1 MAAIR
6 VTQRL
11 MSQRML
17 TNLQRQ
23 SRRLLDLQEQLATG
37 LRVNSP
43 SQGPL
48 DARRAISARSEI
60 ATVQQYI
67 TNISNVGPQLLETT
81 TTTQT
86 VMDIIHRVRE
96 LTLQG
101 GNGTNGQSN
110 RAEIANEIN
119 QLLESAFSQ
128 ANHQTNGRYIFGGT
142 RTLNAPFVA
151 TRDANGDIT
160 AVTYD
165 GNDDHMSVQV
175 SSDVTVIANETGY
188 DAFLSQQDIF
198 QTLIA
203 IRDDLLAGNLNNLQT
218 VRIDEINAVQ
228 DQLLQSLARVGSVQ
242 NRLERLNSDHDDF
255 LLQLRTVLSDAVD
268 ADFAEV
274 MVSLNSET
282 NAFQAAL
289 NATAR
294 VIQPSLLDF
303 V

>member
-17 TNLQRQ
+17 SNLQGQ

-37 LRVNSP
+37 LRVNNP

-48 DARRAISARSEI
+48 DARRAISARGEI
-60 ATVQQYI
+60 AAVEQYQ
-67 TNISNVGPQLLETT
+67 TNISNVGPQLLESTT
-81 TTTQT
+81 SVQTTI
-86 VMDIIHRVRE
+86 DILHRVRE

-101 GNGTNGQSN
+101 GNGTNSQSN
-110 RAEIANEIN
+110 RIEIANEVN
-119 QLLESAFSQ
+119 QLLESAFAQ

-151 TRDANGDIT
+151 TRDVNGDIT
-160 AVTYD
+160 SVNFE
-165 GNDDHMSVQV
+165 GNDSTMTVQV
-175 SSDVTVIANETGY
+175 SRDVTVTVNETGF
-188 DAFLSQQDIF
+188 DAFLAQQDIF

-203 IRDDLLAGNLNNLQT
+203 IRDDLLAGNLGDLQT

-228 DQLLQSLARVGSVQ
+228 DQLLQSLARVGAVQ
-242 NRLERLNSDHDDF
+242 NRLERLSSDHDDF
-255 LLQLRTVLSDAVD
+255 LLQLRTVLSDAID

-274 MVSLNSET
+274 IVNLNSET

-303 V
+303 I